1 LPGGKKVR
9 LEVRDEGRGFD
20 SLAEMEEGEGPGERV
35 ELSSMR
41 ERVSLLGTEFKTKS
55 RVGRGTS
62 VVVEVPLPA
71 ASPKET

>member
-1 LPGGKKVR
+1 M
-9 LEVRDEGRGFD
+9 
-20 SLAEMEEGEGPGERV
+20 AEMEEGEGPGGRV

-41 ERVSLLGTEFKTKS
+41 ERVSLLGSEFKTKS

>member
-1 LPGGKKVR
+1 MPGGKKVR
-9 LEVRDEGRGFD
+9 PEARDEGRGFD

-35 ELSSMR
+35 GLSSMR
-41 ERVSLLGTEFKTKS
+41 ERVSLLGGEFKTKS
-55 RVGRGTS
+55 RVGRGIS